1 MQQTGRSEGGT
12 MITKQKQKEVI
23 SVKQFVTDK
32 KGQKVAAIV
41 DIKELDR
48 IMALLEDL
56 SDLKTIEDRIAEPS
70 EDYEDYSRKRKSRL
84 HV

>member
-1 MQQTGRSEGGT
+1 
-12 MITKQKQKEVI
+12 MITKQKQKDVI

-32 KGQKVAAIV
+32 KGQKVAAIL

-48 IMALLEDL
+48 VKTLLEDL
-56 SDLKTIEDRIAEPS
+56 SDLKAIEDRIAEPS
-70 EDYEDYSRKRKSRL
+70 EDYEKYSKKRKSRL

>member
-1 MQQTGRSEGGT
+1 

-23 SVKQFVTDK
+23 NVKQFVTDR
-32 KGQKVAAIV
+32 KGGKVAAIV

-48 IMALLEDL
+48 IKTLLEDL

-70 EDYEDYSRKRKSRL
+70 EDYEKYSKKRKSRL

>member
-1 MQQTGRSEGGT
+1 MQSGRSKGGT
-12 MITKQKQKEVI
+12 VITKQKHKEVI
-23 SVKQFVTDK
+23 SIKQFVTDE

-48 IMALLEDL
+48 VKTMLEDL

-70 EDYEDYSRKRKSRL
+70 EEYENYSRKRKSRL

>member
-1 MQQTGRSEGGT
+1 V
-12 MITKQKQKEVI
+12 ITKQKQKDVI

-32 KGQKVAAIV
+32 KGQKVAAIL

-48 IMALLEDL
+48 VKTLLEDL
-56 SDLKTIEDRIAEPS
+56 SDLKAIEDRIAEPS
-70 EDYEDYSRKRKSRL
+70 EDYEKYSKKRKSRL